1 MKTTII
7 GGAGG
12 MGKWL
17 TNHFLKL
24 GHSVI
29 ISDPRIDQNQDS
41 DFEIASNNI
50 AAVDNAD
57 LVLIS
62 VPMKHSVEVIRE
74 VLPHMKDES
83 IICEISS
90 IKSNVV
96 EILKT
101 VSTSQIKPL
110 CIHPLFGPGAS
121 FLKKKFALIPIQE
134 EDDERKILKSLFPD
148 SQVIIVDA
156 DEHDRIMA
164 LTLSLPYFTNMI
176 LASILKSEDV
186 SLIEKLGGT
195 TFAVQ
200 FMLTGSIMSHTPEF
214 HLSLHKEN
222 NHAIEMLRHLK
233 SGINKVLTLL
243 DRNGDEF
250 IRSYKD
256 IKSEL
261 EEKLDLE
268 GKYQEMYRVLQAMEE
283 QKEEGLIS

>member
-1 MKTTII
+1 MKTAII

-29 ISDPRIDQNQDS
+29 VSDPRIDQTQDP
-41 DFEIASNNI
+41 DIEIATNNK

-62 VPMKHSVEVIRE
+62 VPMKHSTEVIRD
-74 VLPHMKDES
+74 VIPHMKDES
-83 IICEISS
+83 ILCEISS
-90 IKSNVV
+90 LKSNVV
-96 EILKT
+96 EILRT
-101 VSTSQIKPL
+101 VSKSLIKPL

-121 FLKKKFALIPIQE
+121 VLKKKFALIPIRE
-134 EDDERKILKSLFPD
+134 EEEERELLKSLFPD
-148 SQVIIVDA
+148 SQVIIIDA
-156 DEHDRIMA
+156 GEHDRIMA

-176 LASILKSEDV
+176 LASILKNEDV
-186 SLIEKLGGT
+186 SLIEQLGGT

-222 NHAIEMLRHLK
+222 NYAAEMLRRLK
-233 SGINKVLTLL
+233 SGIEDVLALL
-243 DRNGDEF
+243 ESNGDEF
-250 IRSYKD
+250 IRFYKD
-256 IKSEL
+256 IKSKL
-261 EEKLDLE
+261 EEQLNLE
-268 GKYQEMYRVLQAMEE
+268 GKYQEMYRVLQVKEE